1 MLSAIAAAA
10 LTTTCR
16 GPTAGA
22 YPALSKMPAGPVPAP
37 LDYPESEEDAAPL
50 ATTVLFDD
58 FTGAANS
65 APDVAL
71 WQIDTVN
78 QGGTQTYTTN
88 TANVRLDGQ
97 SHLVI
102 QAIRDS
108 SGNWTSGHVT
118 SHQRFNMGY
127 GRTEASIQFPEG
139 NGLLPRSDARHQLSE
154 RRRGRPDRAARQRQH
169 LLHIHQEDAVD
180 WEGVG
185 VGGSIGVDLCAD
197 FHTYWCNRTP
207 GRIQLGI
214 DSQTLADWNPAVL
227 YAGNAGSSPA
237 TGNSSPPLPAGMWTL
252 WEQPM
257 FAIMNV
263 AVNTGWGPDADGT
276 TPSPSTMLVDWFRFT
291 PS

>member
-1 MLSAIAAAA
+1 
-10 LTTTCR
+10 
-16 GPTAGA
+16 
-22 YPALSKMPAGPVPAP
+22 MPAGPVPAP
-37 LDYPESEEDAAPL
+37 LDYPEGEEDAAPL

-139 NGLLPRSDARHQLSE
+139 NGLLPAFWM
-154 RRRGRPDRAARQRQH
+154 RGINFPNAAEVDLIELPGNGNTYYISIR
-169 LLHIHQEDAVD
+169 EDAVD